1 MQTTTALFKEN
12 LINGVTEPKLSIAG
26 TDYGIDAL
34 VTMKTSCHALGDNK
48 LTMGLAVSKEIDVVL
63 YAQSGDIP
71 RMAVLIPRVKTVAK
85 NSTDSEW
92 IQKGYFYTDT
102 REEDTATGQIIIH
115 GYDSMLKA
123 EVSYPSVTHVW
134 PYGDVN
140 VVNEIAA
147 EMGIA
152 VDAKTTALMTAG
164 FNVPF
169 PAQLTMREVL
179 SNIAG
184 LYGGCFVISD
194 TNTLLLRC
202 LWDVSDTAEVAART
216 AGWDE
221 KPKCSSSTDIPALS
235 ACTGVRFL
243 VDDGQEV
250 MLGNETGYVFEIN
263 CPWATMEN
271 AVFLYNKLLGLVY
284 RPYEMSGALF
294 NPAAEIGDSVI
305 IGKILVESSR
315 NALVLPYWSQSAVDD
330 NNGITRNYLDDGTIL
345 FSGEV
350 TTTSTVYSTVR
361 FVKRFTF
368 SEPQESVMVVIE
380 TPESFPDR
388 TANRQA
394 YSFLCSYNTDQEGV
408 YATGKFLTSY
418 VVERGRKC
426 FFTVLNPSYGVEWVE
441 ISYNYSGGEVLN
453 GLVRP
458 MVYAGD
464 ARTAWEPPVGAKVP
478 FLSGLWSYEQNF
490 NSLCRADI
498 AAPHEEEIDH
508 EYPYISRSKRNYER
522 KQRDVIASLNLL
534 TDQLNSIVETVTPTV
549 TESENIINFPLS
561 DQNPYT
567 YGGLTFTYLD
577 DGGIH
582 ISGSYGETLSSN
594 KYIAFTLPTYIS
606 ENVPWVVMVET
617 PVTFPHT
624 NYYNV
629 TLSVLGK
636 VSDNVYDVTKSDMGV
651 VDGLADNTKIY
662 RYIQTTE
669 PTETIRN
676 VVFGLRLN
684 SGGGLIEFDDT
695 IYPQILLG
703 DTVKRWMQPVGS
715 RNNEIDA
722 LRSEITQ
729 TTEAITSY
737 VEREVANV
745 SASGYNLLGL
755 PYDNYKPGQT
765 YTIADVAIT
774 INPDGSIT
782 FNGTSSSN
790 AMVTLVSNISKIEFP
805 SGKYTIG
812 FGTDDTSTG
821 MNYYVAKQ
829 KAETTQITNILSTA
843 IKNVRT
849 FTWNPDSTY
858 PYFNLRLYFSSGVS
872 FSNFTIYPQLEYG
885 DKLHEWQPVA
895 LSAKTTVTE
904 TADGLEVEIAKKVG
918 SNEVITK
925 INASAEGI
933 TINTNKLNL
942 TGVLTATDVGATG
955 TTVINGSRISGGTI
969 TLGGVNNGNGV
980 VRVLDASGNQVFL
993 ANNAGMTAI
1002 KGTIG
1007 GWTIGDSAIS
1017 WESSDTTKTTVLDG
1031 TDGTITVEYSNL
1043 FGIVMGVFR
1052 NESQRQYYSGLRFFG
1067 RDSNFNKSEVA
1078 RLQAGASSIGQK
1090 TLDLALDSRFIIH
1103 KQLDYPDMT
1112 ISDYV
1117 IAIYP
1122 TSTTVADIYGGV
1134 NIYGDLSV
1142 TGNKN
1147 RVVKTEHYGDRAIS
1161 AYETAEP
1168 YFGDIGQGM
1177 TDESGE
1183 CIVLIEEIFSET
1195 VDLDTEYQVFLQK
1208 EGPGDIWVQEK
1219 AKDHFTVK
1227 GTPGLRFAWELKAK
1241 QIDHGGKR
1249 LKEIPHAENPEA

>member
-26 TDYGIDAL
+26 TDYGIDSL
-34 VTMKTSCHALGDNK
+34 VTMKTSCHAMGDSK
-48 LTMGLAVSKEIDVVL
+48 PTMGLAVSKEIDVVL
-63 YAQSGDIP
+63 YTQSDDIP

-102 REEDTATGQIIIH
+102 REEDTATGQISIH

-202 LWDVSDTAEVAART
+202 LWDVSGTAEVAART
-216 AGWDE
+216 AGWDK

-250 MLGNETGYVFEIN
+250 MLGDETGYVFEIN

-271 AVFLYNKLLGLVY
+271 AVFLYNKLRGLVY
-284 RPYEMSGALF
+284 RPYEMSGAMF
-294 NPAAEIGDSVI
+294 NPAAEIGDSVLL
-305 IGKILVESSR
+305 GE
-315 NALVLPYWSQSAVDD
+315 
-330 NNGITRNYLDDGTIL
+330 GT
-345 FSGEV
+345 V
-350 TTTSTVYSTVR
+350 
-361 FVKRFTF
+361 
-368 SEPQESVMVVIE
+368 
-380 TPESFPDR
+380 
-388 TANRQA
+388 
-394 YSFLCSYNTDQEGV
+394 
-408 YATGKFLTSY
+408 
-418 VVERGRKC
+418 
-426 FFTVLNPSYGVEWVE
+426 
-441 ISYNYSGGEVLN
+441 
-453 GLVRP
+453 
-458 MVYAGD
+458 
-464 ARTAWEPPVGAKVP
+464 
-478 FLSGLWSYEQNF
+478 SGLWSYEQNF

-498 AAPHEEEIDH
+498 AAPYEEEIDH
-508 EYPYISRSKRNYER
+508 EYPYISRSQRNYER
-522 KQRDVIASLNLL
+522 KQRGVIASLNLL
-534 TDQLNSIVETVTPTV
+534 TDRLNSVVETVTSTV

-582 ISGSYGETLSSN
+582 ISGSYGESIPSYL
-594 KYIAFTLPTYIS
+594 YVPFTKPTHIS
-606 ENVPWVVMVET
+606 ESVPWLFMVET
-617 PVTFPHT
+617 SSDFPINVLAVMYRSSSGIYGLMSTLAYIKSAEDKKTFYNTWT
-624 NYYNV
+624 N
-629 TLSVLGK
+629 
-636 VSDNVYDVTKSDMGV
+636 
-651 VDGLADNTKIY
+651 
-662 RYIQTTE
+662 E
-669 PTETIRN
+669 PSEEAYRN
-676 VVFGLRLN
+676 VIFGFLLRGE
-684 SGGGLIEFDDT
+684 SGLTEFNHT
-695 IYPQILLG
+695 VYPQILLG
-703 DTVKRWMQPVGS
+703 DTVEDWVQPVGS
-715 RNNEIDA
+715 RDSEIDA

-729 TTEAITSY
+729 TAEAITAY

-745 SASGYNLLGL
+745 SSSGYNLLSL
-755 PYDNYKPGQT
+755 PYDNYKAGQT
-765 YTIADVAIT
+765 FTMNNVAIT
-774 INPDGSIT
+774 INTDGSIT
-782 FNGTSSSN
+782 FNGTSSRL
-790 AMVTLVSNISKIEFP
+790 ATPTLISYISKCKLP
-805 SGKYTIG
+805 SGEYTIG

-821 MNYYVAKQ
+821 MAYTVGMAFVNSSGH
-829 KAETTQITNILSTA
+829 INIA
-843 IKNVRT
+843 QDVPIKNDTT
-849 FTWNPDSTY
+849 FTFSPNSSY
-858 PYFNLRLYFSSGVS
+858 PYLYLQLYFPSGVS

-885 DKLHEWQPVA
+885 EKLHEWQPVA

-918 SNEVITK
+918 SDEVITK

-942 TGVLTATDVGATG
+942 TGVLTATDVGASG

-980 VRVLDASGNQVFL
+980 VRVLDASGNQVGLFNKDGIE
-993 ANNAGMTAI
+993 ATAGN
-1002 KGTIG
+1002 IG
-1007 GWTIGDSAIS
+1007 GWSIDNGLIATKRIPTSYGGAYDNTINLSPEKCRVIISEKYAYGSNQTNYLDIGTAYEFGDPY
-1017 WESSDTTKTTVLDG
+1017 L
-1031 TDGTITVEYSNL
+1031 
-1043 FGIVMGVFR
+1043 
-1052 NESQRQYYSGLRFFG
+1052 GLRIYSIVQDVRYDDVIIEYG
-1067 RDSNFNKSEVA
+1067 AGLDIKFNEQIKFYD
-1078 RLQAGASSIGQK
+1078 LK
-1090 TLDLALDSRFIIH
+1090 TAKDVLWYNSTNDRIIINNGI
-1103 KQLDYPDMT
+1103 DVY
-1112 ISDYV
+1112 
-1117 IAIYP
+1117 
-1122 TSTTVADIYGGV
+1122 IYGGLQV
-1134 NIYGDLSV
+1134 Y
-1142 TGNKN
+1142 GNKN
-1147 RVVKTEHYGDRAIS
+1147 RIIKTKSYGDRAIS

-1168 YFGDIGQGM
+1168 YFGDIGQGII
-1177 TDESGE
+1177 DENGE
-1183 CIVLIEEIFSET
+1183 CIVPIEEIFSET

-1208 EGPGDIWVQEK
+1208 EGPGDIWVHEK

-1227 GTPGLRFAWELKAK
+1227 GTNGLKFAWELKAK

-1249 LKEIPHAENPEA
+1249 LKEIPSAENPEA

>member
-34 VTMKTSCHALGDNK
+34 VTMKTSCHALGDSK
-48 LTMGLAVSKEIDVVL
+48 PTMGLAVSKEIDVVL

-71 RMAVLIPRVKTVAK
+71 RMAVLIPYVKTVAK

-92 IQKGYFYTDT
+92 LQKGYFYTDT
-102 REEDTATGQIIIH
+102 REEDTATGQISIH

-123 EVSYPSVTHVW
+123 EVSYPSVTHIW

-221 KPKCSSSTDIPALS
+221 KPKCNSSTDIPAFP

-250 MLGNETGYVFEIN
+250 MLGDETGYVFEIN

-271 AVFLYNKLLGLVY
+271 AVFLYNKLRGLIY

-305 IGKILVESSR
+305 LG
-315 NALVLPYWSQSAVDD
+315 
-330 NNGITRNYLDDGTIL
+330 DGT
-345 FSGEV
+345 V
-350 TTTSTVYSTVR
+350 
-361 FVKRFTF
+361 
-368 SEPQESVMVVIE
+368 
-380 TPESFPDR
+380 
-388 TANRQA
+388 
-394 YSFLCSYNTDQEGV
+394 
-408 YATGKFLTSY
+408 
-418 VVERGRKC
+418 
-426 FFTVLNPSYGVEWVE
+426 
-441 ISYNYSGGEVLN
+441 
-453 GLVRP
+453 
-458 MVYAGD
+458 
-464 ARTAWEPPVGAKVP
+464 
-478 FLSGLWSYEQNF
+478 SGLWSYDQNF

-498 AAPHEEEIDH
+498 AAPYEEEIDH
-508 EYPYISRSKRNYER
+508 EYPYISRSQRKYER

-567 YGGLTFTYLD
+567 YGGLTFTYLE

-582 ISGSYGETLSSN
+582 ISGSYGETLPSN
-594 KYIAFTLPTYIS
+594 TYIAFTKPTYIS

-617 PVTFPHT
+617 SETFPHT
-624 NYYNV
+624 NYYYV

-636 VSDNVYDVTKSDMGV
+636 VNDNVYDVTQSNMNVGG
-651 VDGLADNTKIY
+651 GLTDNTKIY

-684 SGGGLIEFDDT
+684 GGGGLIEFDDT

-703 DTVKRWMQPVGS
+703 DTVKQWMQPVGS

-729 TTEAITSY
+729 TTEAITAY

-745 SASGYNLLGL
+745 NSSGYNLLGL
-755 PYDNYKPGQT
+755 PYYGYSGSEVDYKAGQT
-765 YTIADVAIT
+765 YTISDVAIT
-774 INPDGSIT
+774 INLDGSIT
-782 FNGTSSSN
+782 FNGTSSSSGRMRL
-790 AMVTLVSNISKIEFP
+790 ATYRGKIELP
-805 SGKYTIG
+805 SGEYTIG

-821 MNYYVAKQ
+821 MTYRVSMQGGGLSDYGVISAD
-829 KAETTQITNILSTA
+829 ITEDG
-843 IKNVRT
+843 T
-849 FTWNPDSTY
+849 FTWTP
-858 PYFNLRLYFSSGVS
+858 RLSSGYKHFALQLDFPSGVS

-918 SNEVITK
+918 SDEVITK

-1002 KGTIG
+1002 AGMIG
-1007 GWTIGDSAIS
+1007 GWTIDNGLIATERIPTSYGGAYDNIINLSPEKCRVIIS
-1017 WESSDTTKTTVLDG
+1017 KKYAYGSNQTDYLDIG
-1031 TDGTITVEYSNL
+1031 AAYEFEDPYL
-1043 FGIVMGVFR
+1043 
-1052 NESQRQYYSGLRFFG
+1052 GLRIYSIVEGVRYDNVIIEYGAGLEIKFDEQIKFHDLKTAKDVLWYNSTNDRIIINNG
-1067 RDSNFNKSEVA
+1067 IDVYISGA
-1078 RLQAGASSIGQK
+1078 LQV
-1090 TLDLALDSRFIIH
+1090 
-1103 KQLDYPDMT
+1103 Y
-1112 ISDYV
+1112 
-1117 IAIYP
+1117 
-1122 TSTTVADIYGGV
+1122 
-1134 NIYGDLSV
+1134 
-1142 TGNKN
+1142 GNKN
-1147 RVVKTEHYGDRAIS
+1147 RIIKTKSYGDRAIS

-1168 YFGDIGQGM
+1168 YFGDIGQGV
-1177 TDESGE
+1177 TDESGA
-1183 CIVLIEEIFSET
+1183 CIVPIEEIFSET

-1208 EGPGDIWVQEK
+1208 EGPGDIWVHEK

-1227 GTPGLRFAWELKAK
+1227 GTPGLKFAWELKAK

-1249 LKEIPHAENPEA
+1249 LKEIPPAENPEA

>member
-26 TDYGIDAL
+26 TDYGIDSL
-34 VTMKTSCHALGDNK
+34 VTMKTSCHAMGDSK
-48 LTMGLAVSKEIDVVL
+48 PTMGLAVSKEIDVVL

-71 RMAVLIPRVKTVAK
+71 RMAVLIPYVKAVAK

-102 REEDTATGQIIIH
+102 REEDTATGQISIH

-221 KPKCSSSTDIPALS
+221 KSKCSSSTDIPAFP

-250 MLGNETGYVFEIN
+250 MLGDETGYVFEIN

-271 AVFLYNKLLGLVY
+271 AVFLYNKLRGLVY

-294 NPAAEIGDSVI
+294 NPAAEIGDSVLL
-305 IGKILVESSR
+305 G
-315 NALVLPYWSQSAVDD
+315 
-330 NNGITRNYLDDGTIL
+330 DGT
-345 FSGEV
+345 V
-350 TTTSTVYSTVR
+350 
-361 FVKRFTF
+361 
-368 SEPQESVMVVIE
+368 
-380 TPESFPDR
+380 
-388 TANRQA
+388 
-394 YSFLCSYNTDQEGV
+394 
-408 YATGKFLTSY
+408 
-418 VVERGRKC
+418 
-426 FFTVLNPSYGVEWVE
+426 
-441 ISYNYSGGEVLN
+441 
-453 GLVRP
+453 
-458 MVYAGD
+458 
-464 ARTAWEPPVGAKVP
+464 
-478 FLSGLWSYEQNF
+478 SGLWSYEQNF

-498 AAPHEEEIDH
+498 AAPYEEEIDH
-508 EYPYISRSKRNYER
+508 EYPYISRSQRKYER

-582 ISGSYGETLSSN
+582 ISGSYGETLPSHT
-594 KYIAFTLPTYIS
+594 YIAFTKPTYIS
-606 ENVPWVVMVET
+606 ESIPWVIMVET
-617 PVTFPHT
+617 SPDFPQYI
-624 NYYNV
+624 NGYPPLN
-629 TLSVLGK
+629 VLGRNSSGTDEYTGRMNLFN
-636 VSDNVYDVTKSDMGV
+636 SDDENK
-651 VDGLADNTKIY
+651 KIY
-662 RYIQTTE
+662 FYNRIRE

-676 VVFGLRLN
+676 VVFGLRLD
-684 SGGGLIEFDDT
+684 GEEGGLYEFNHT

-703 DTVKRWMQPVGS
+703 NTIKNWMQPVGS
-715 RNNEIDA
+715 RSNEIDA

-729 TTEAITSY
+729 TTEAITAY

-745 SASGYNLLGL
+745 STSGYNLLGL
-755 PYDNYKPGQT
+755 PYDNYKAGQT
-765 YTIADVAIT
+765 YTISDVAMT

-782 FNGTSSSN
+782 FNGTSSSS

-918 SNEVITK
+918 SDEVITK

-980 VRVLDASGNQVFL
+980 VRVLDANGNQVFL

-1002 KGTIG
+1002 AGTIG

-1017 WESSDTTKTTVLDG
+1017 WKSSDNTKTTVLNG
-1031 TDGTITVEYSNL
+1031 TDGTITVEYDNL
-1043 FGIVMGVFR
+1043 FGLVMGVFR

-1142 TGNKN
+1142 NGNKN
-1147 RVVKTEHYGDRAIS
+1147 RVIKTEHYGDRAIS

-1168 YFGDIGQGM
+1168 YFGDIGQGV

-1183 CIVLIEEIFSET
+1183 CIVPIEEIFSET

-1227 GTPGLRFAWELKAK
+1227 GTPGLKFAWELKAK

-1249 LKEIPHAENPEA
+1249 LKEIPPAENPKA